1 MMKMMQTFDIFN
13 TVLEFYL
20 MFQNKPT
27 PDRTLHNFKIL
38 NFNWLNIATEASMIY
53 NLTDASMIYNLCSVD
68 NVF

>member
-1 MMKMMQTFDIFN
+1 
-13 TVLEFYL
+13 

-38 NFNWLNIATEASMIY
+38 NFNWLNIASEARLQSMIY
-53 NLTDASMIYNLCSVD
+53 DLCSVD